1 MEDDLDI
8 MERMDEFYDELNF
21 DVPDVEI
28 EYEEQNDDDNCTD
41 GACKI

>member
-21 DVPDVEI
+21 DVPDVDI
-28 EYEEQNDDDNCTD
+28 EYEEQTDDNDCID

>member
-21 DVPDVEI
+21 DVPDVDI
-28 EYEEQNDDDNCTD
+28 EYEEQTD
-41 GACKI
+41 EGCEGGACKI